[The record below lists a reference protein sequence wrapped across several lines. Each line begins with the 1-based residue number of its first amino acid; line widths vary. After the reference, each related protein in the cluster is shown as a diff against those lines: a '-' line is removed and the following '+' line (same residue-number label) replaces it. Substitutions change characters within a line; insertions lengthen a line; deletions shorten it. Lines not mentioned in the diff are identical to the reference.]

1 MASNNISIMELGE
14 PTLPGT
20 MAVLQDKQRTQTIML
35 ASSSDHALQSDEKSP
50 HHILETSRII
60 HEIDV
65 RSLSDLSV
73 YLPGAKITFT
83 SLSLDI
89 RLMIYELVLEGGF
102 TVKITS
108 LRGNFESKATK
119 VSCTTDRRALLL
131 ANKQTSAEVAS
142 VFYKTN
148 SFLMG
153 NGFFGSRSQANLH
166 GLRSFISR
174 VPSEHISHITT
185 VAVDFY
191 TSPSRRSCSFYSRTV
206 WEEELTSLVRALRK
220 HFKGL
225 LQLDIYIRDDRYSKD
240 DLHVPILADS
250 SNISLLCA
258 CLRALVKHETLRTI
272 SIHYEDKFSGLEAIF
287 DRLKA
292 ANPVFAQL
300 PGRNVDKI
308 HKSEMERRCDDLD

>member
-1 MASNNISIMELGE
+1 MASNNISIMERGE
-14 PTLPGT
+14 PTPLGT
-20 MAVLQDKQRTQTIML
+20 TAVLQDKQRTQTVMRT
-35 ASSSDHALQSDEKSP
+35 SPSDHTLQSDEKSA
-50 HHILETSRII
+50 HHILENSHIM
-60 HEIDV
+60 HEINAKP
-65 RSLSDLSV
+65 LSDPSV
-73 YLPGAKITFT
+73 CLPGAKITFT
-83 SLSLDI
+83 SLSLEI

-102 TVKITS
+102 TIKIAS
-108 LRGNFESKATK
+108 PKRNFKRETTK
-119 VSCTTDRRALLL
+119 VSCSTDRRALLL
-131 ANKQTSAEVAS
+131 VNKQTSAEVAS

-153 NGFFGSRSQANLH
+153 NGFFGSRSKANLH

-225 LQLDIYIRDDRYSKD
+225 LQLDIYIRGDRYSKD

-258 CLRALVKHETLRTI
+258 CLRALVKHETVRTI

-292 ANPVFAQL
+292 ANPVVRSVA
-300 PGRNVDKI
+300 KT
-308 HKSEMERRCDDLD
+308 ERRQDSQK